1 MRFFFDNN
9 MPPPLVRVIGELEKA
24 SEEPNTVTHLRDR
37 FAPDTPD
44 TTWIKTL
51 GTERDCVIV
60 SADIRITR
68 NKAERQAWKES
79 GLTAF
84 FLKPGWAEQKNVGLC
99 S

>member
-51 GTERDCVIV
+51 GTERDWVIV
-60 SADIRITR
+60 SADREEPWSAHR
-68 NKAERQAWKES
+68 FVEQAKIACRDARS
-79 GLTAF
+79 GPSRGRSFSTA
-84 FLKPGWAEQKNVGLC
+84 A
-99 S
+99 